1 MLNYWEPFSFSV
13 ALLLEEGSRFIRFLQ
28 CLTLKQA
35 ILLLKEVVP
44 KRHRA
49 FAGVADQTGHGHTLA
64 FEQF

>member
-1 MLNYWEPFSFSV
+1 V

-44 KRHRA
+44 ERYGEL
-49 FAGVADQTGHGHTLA
+49 AGAADQIEHSHT
-64 FEQF
+64 FGV